1 MRVFPAGLVI
11 AGIGCAFMAAAPLT
25 ASAADNQAGVPLA
38 PADAAGV
45 WTVESG
51 GKSICTVDLS
61 AGKAGAGYGAKAS
74 DSCGDTLKG
83 APAAWTPTGDGMALV
98 DASGQPLIRFNR
110 WSNSLF
116 VSHTSSG
123 VDVQLRRGGKAS

>member
-1 MRVFPAGLVI
+1 MKSSFAI
-11 AGIGCAFMAAAPLT
+11 AAFSGALLASAPFAAF
-25 ASAADNQAGVPLA
+25 AADNEAGVPLA
-38 PADAAGV
+38 PSEAAGV

-61 AGKAGAGYGAKAS
+61 ATKVGAGYGAKAS
-74 DSCGDTLKG
+74 DGCGAALKG
-83 APAAWTPTGDGMALV
+83 TPAAWTSTRDGMSLV

-123 VDVQLRRGGKAS
+123 VDIQLRRGGKPS